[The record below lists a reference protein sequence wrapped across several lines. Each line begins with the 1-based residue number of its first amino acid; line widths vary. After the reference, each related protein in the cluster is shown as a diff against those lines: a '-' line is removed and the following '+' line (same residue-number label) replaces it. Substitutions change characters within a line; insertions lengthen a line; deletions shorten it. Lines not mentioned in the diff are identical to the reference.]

1 MGVVLLDMMRI
12 KTKKVGAGYYETTN
26 TNPIYYIEKS
36 YDGGNYWTL
45 CDEDYHRFGDG
56 YFSTWETKRDC
67 IEIIKERDM

>member
-1 MGVVLLDMMRI
+1 MVRLDIMRI

-36 YDGGNYWTL
+36 YDGGKYWTL

-56 YFSTWETKRDC
+56 YFSTWETKKDC